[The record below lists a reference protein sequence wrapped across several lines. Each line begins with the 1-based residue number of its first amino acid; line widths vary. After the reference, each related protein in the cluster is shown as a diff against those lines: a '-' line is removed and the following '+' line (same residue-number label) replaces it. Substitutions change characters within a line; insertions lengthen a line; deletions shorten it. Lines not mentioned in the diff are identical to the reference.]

1 MRYNCACTVLR
12 RFADKEDALHMLEP
26 FFQTVTSTTWIWHA
40 EADPDLE
47 PIREHARFKEMIASA
62 KKRLGMADA
71 AEPNEQPLPQ
81 QQ

>member
-1 MRYNCACTVLR
+1 LQQLGQQ
-12 RFADKEDALHMLEP
+12 EEALNTLEP

-47 PIREHARFKEMIASA
+47 PLREHPRFQEMIASA
-62 KKRLGMADA
+62 KQRLGMH
-71 AEPNEQPLPQ
+71 ETGEVNEQPLPQ